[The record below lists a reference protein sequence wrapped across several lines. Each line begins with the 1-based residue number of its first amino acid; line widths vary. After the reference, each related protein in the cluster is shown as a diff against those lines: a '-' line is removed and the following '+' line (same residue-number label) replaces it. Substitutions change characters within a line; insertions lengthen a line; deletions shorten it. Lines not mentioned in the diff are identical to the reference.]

1 MRLMLPKCPHCG
13 KQVNWFRALAL
24 KTQGEYRCGKCG
36 ECSNVA
42 LDKALYSLAAV
53 AAIAGAVFFVLFV
66 TLVQEFSFT
75 SLVLIAVPFL
85 LFFLISPF
93 FCPPAAYPAGK
104 GAAGCAGEGAPQ
116 AGSGTDARYAAR
128 GPAAEPGARPDGQGR
143 TQRRGIRAP
152 SESADGPAVIAPFE
166 HRGRFFETG
175 WECAGKSGGLPDLG
189 GQRAGKTRAR
199 CGRRQGRSRSLYV
212 CYWGN
217 HVTWI

>member
-1 MRLMLPKCPHCG
+1 MIHSTTRKY
-13 KQVNWFRALAL
+13 RALSAGRL
-24 KTQGEYRCGKCG
+24 SPSHRRRGVFRPVCDTGAGIQ
-36 ECSNVA
+36 
-42 LDKALYSLAAV
+42 LYLPGSDRRP
-53 AAIAGAVFFVLFV
+53 VFAFLFDQPV
-66 TLVQEFSFT
+66 
-75 SLVLIAVPFL
+75 
-85 LFFLISPF
+85 
-93 FCPPAAYPAGK
+93 FCPPAAHPAGK
-104 GAAGCAGEGAPQ
+104 DA
-116 AGSGTDARYAAR
+116 AGSGTDARYAARGPSAR

-199 CGRRQGRSRSLYV
+199 CGRRQERSRSLYV